1 MTFDDYINKIMEENR
16 ELLQA
21 LGSDYDEEGIPYWE
35 KWGSKEPKVGG
46 SEDKFDGEYPIDKTQ
61 H

>member
-1 MTFDDYINKIMEENR
+1 MTFDDYLKKIMEENR
-16 ELLQA
+16 ELLEA

-46 SEDKFDGEYPIDKTQ
+46 SEEKFDSEFDV
-61 H
+61 

>member
-1 MTFDDYINKIMEENR
+1 MTEKTGFDKYIERIMKENDEILR
-16 ELLQA
+16 N

-35 KWGSKEPKVGG
+35 KWGTES
-46 SEDKFDGEYPIDKTQ
+46 KFDNAFPVDKRN

>member
-1 MTFDDYINKIMEENR
+1 MTEKTGFDKYIERIMEENDEILR
-16 ELLQA
+16 N

-35 KWGSKEPKVGG
+35 KWGTES
-46 SEDKFDGEYPIDKTQ
+46 KFDNAFPVDKRN